1 MAVQETRNLPA
12 QFVEDLG
19 VDLAEQVVA
28 QSGVPV
34 VSTGLQGLGSMAQ
47 PTKQSFE
54 SDAEFKRR
62 QDLFGAQ
69 QRAALGFEQRQQA
82 LAGLAPQVA
91 GLSAREQEARRI
103 ADAGIGSFQPFLT
116 SAQQL
121 TGAGAGTGTGSVQ
134 EFMSPYQQQ
143 VIDTTLQEFDR
154 QAQTQEQRIRDQAV
168 AAGAFG
174 GGREGVQLAEFQ
186 TGSDRNRA
194 ALEAQLRQQNFGQA
208 VARRDQAFRDQI
220 GLASLVPQLTAGD
233 VAAQG
238 QLGAMDRTL
247 SQAGLDATREATR
260 QATFLPQEQLDRFAS
275 QVTGIMGGYPA
286 QFQTTNIPNPSPLQ
300 QVLGIGSTLA
310 GAYLGGLGRSGVTP
324 FGTQQT

>member
-1 MAVQETRNLPA
+1 MTVQETRNLPA

-34 VSTGLQGLGSMAQ
+34 VSTGLAGLGSMAQ

-54 SDAEFKRR
+54 SPEQFKRR
-62 QDLFGAQ
+62 QELFGAQ

-82 LAGLAPQVA
+82 LSGLAPQIE
-91 GLSAREQEARRI
+91 GLSQLEKDAKARAVS
-103 ADAGIGSFQPFLT
+103 GLGSFQPFLT

-121 TGAGAGTGTGSVQ
+121 TGAGLGPASQTGTVEQ
-134 EFMSPYQQQ
+134 FMSPYQSQ
-143 VIDTTLQEFDR
+143 VIQTTLDEFDR
-154 QAQTQEQRIRDQAV
+154 QAKSQEQRIRDQAV

-194 ALEAQLRQQNFGQA
+194 ALEAGLRQQGFQQA
-208 VARRDQAFRDQI
+208 VARRDKSFQDQI
-220 GLASLVPQLTAGD
+220 GLAGLVPQLQAAD
-233 VAAQG
+233 VGTLSQFG
-238 QLGAMDRTL
+238 GLDRTL
-247 SQAGLDATREATR
+247 AQAQADATREATR
-260 QATFLPQEQLDRFAS
+260 QATFLPQEQLDRFAG

-300 QVLGIGSTLA
+300 TALGLA
-310 GAYLGGLGRSGVTP
+310 ATGVGAYLGRT
-324 FGTQQT
+324 